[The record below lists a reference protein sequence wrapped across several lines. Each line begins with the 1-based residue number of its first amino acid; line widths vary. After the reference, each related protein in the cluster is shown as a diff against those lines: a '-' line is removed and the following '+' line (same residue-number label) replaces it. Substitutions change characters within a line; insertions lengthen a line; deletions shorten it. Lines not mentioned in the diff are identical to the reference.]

1 MENRD
6 WITIVSV
13 VIVVAGWFVNSFLN
27 RRHEIAKK
35 RMEYRFDALLSF
47 LPVLFAIQENRTT
60 DEKFSKDIASCWTKF
75 QLYCYKNEAHEFEKI
90 CKAIENKDQKAYI
103 ESLQRVT
110 RIVKDQVRK
119 ELGLDAF
126 ESDKERN
133 IA

>member
-1 MENRD
+1 METHD
-6 WITIVSV
+6 WITIFSV

-75 QLYCYKNEAHEFEKI
+75 QLYCFKKEAEEFEKI
-90 CKAIENKDQKAYI
+90 WVAIKNKDKNAYT
-103 ESLQRVT
+103 ESGRQVT

-119 ELGLDAF
+119 ELGLDKF
-126 ESDKERN
+126 ELVQK
-133 IA
+133 